1 MKPSPGFPLPVPLKL
16 LVTLV
21 VVVGKCSAGG
31 NLENLPLLL
40 PLLGNLA
47 TSTATAEARVS
58 AKERGGGPAGGEKVG
73 PLGWVCFKVPT
84 KCVYAQNVENF
95 IIGKGHSSHCFSD
108 KLSLI
113 CPRMFFFF
121 KLDDIGFFWLVH
133 TQHLCLVLI
142 IPDISLPLGFLLH

>member
-31 NLENLPLLL
+31 SSNLPLLL

-47 TSTATAEARVS
+47 TSRAIAEARVS

-73 PLGWVCFKVPT
+73 PLGWVCFK
-84 KCVYAQNVENF
+84 
-95 IIGKGHSSHCFSD
+95 
-108 KLSLI
+108 
-113 CPRMFFFF
+113 
-121 KLDDIGFFWLVH
+121 
-133 TQHLCLVLI
+133 
-142 IPDISLPLGFLLH
+142 GFLLH

>member
-31 NLENLPLLL
+31 NSNLPLLL
-40 PLLGNLA
+40 PLLGRLA

-73 PLGWVCFKVPT
+73 PLGWVCFKVAT
-84 KCVYAQNVENF
+84 KCVYTQNVENF
-95 IIGKGHSSHCFSD
+95 IIGKGHSSH
-108 KLSLI
+108 
-113 CPRMFFFF
+113 
-121 KLDDIGFFWLVH
+121 
-133 TQHLCLVLI
+133 
-142 IPDISLPLGFLLH
+142 

>member
-31 NLENLPLLL
+31 NSNLPLLL
-40 PLLGNLA
+40 PLLGSLGA

-73 PLGWVCFKVPT
+73 PLGWVCFKVAT
-84 KCVYAQNVENF
+84 KCVYTQNVENF
-95 IIGKGHSSHCFSD
+95 IIGKGHSSH
-108 KLSLI
+108 
-113 CPRMFFFF
+113 
-121 KLDDIGFFWLVH
+121 
-133 TQHLCLVLI
+133 
-142 IPDISLPLGFLLH
+142 

>member
-73 PLGWVCFKVPT
+73 PLGWVCFK
-84 KCVYAQNVENF
+84 
-95 IIGKGHSSHCFSD
+95 
-108 KLSLI
+108 
-113 CPRMFFFF
+113 
-121 KLDDIGFFWLVH
+121 
-133 TQHLCLVLI
+133 
-142 IPDISLPLGFLLH
+142 GFLLH